1 MVRPGINLYGG
12 CQHFNKKIK
21 NVVSVRCPIIAINQL
36 YKGETCGYNRT
47 FRAKKICIQQLFQW
61 VMQMDLD

>member
-12 CQHFNKKIK
+12 CQHFHKKIK

-47 FRAKKICIQQLFQW
+47 FRA
-61 VMQMDLD
+61 